1 MNWKVVIIYLA
12 ALACYSVDGL
22 GATPSSNE
30 PLPFTM
36 WKEHQIVEAKNQ
48 VVRLSNR
55 IHLLKTG
62 RYKVEAIVSESK
74 QPLMDDEGEK
84 EYQSLKDFK
93 GSKVDEETLKQAE
106 EKVLKKVQERMKIAL
121 GNLQY
126 AKELNIDDYLAV
138 YLSRF
143 KDDDQALKKVIGKLS
158 SEELVEIL
166 KSKMVDKSA
175 IRQGVRPN
183 SIISEL
189 QPTSS
194 PVSEDEKSL

>member
-1 MNWKVVIIYLA
+1 MPWKVVLIYLA
-12 ALACYSVDGL
+12 ALACHSVPGL
-22 GATPSSNE
+22 GVALATNE
-30 PLPFTM
+30 PLPFSA
-36 WKEHQIVEAKNQ
+36 WKERQIVEAKNQ

-62 RYKVEAIVSESK
+62 RYRAEAIVSRPQ
-74 QPLMDDEGEK
+74 QPLMGAEGEK

-93 GSKVDEETLKQAE
+93 NNRVDTETLKKAE
-106 EKVLKKVQERMKIAL
+106 ERVLKKAQERMKVAL

-143 KDDDQALKKVIGKLS
+143 KNDDEALQHVVGRLS
-158 SEELVEIL
+158 QEELVDIL
-166 KSKMVDKSA
+166 KSKMANKPVL
-175 IRQGVRPN
+175 RPGVRAN

-189 QPTSS
+189 QPSS
-194 PVSEDEKSL
+194 TASVEEEKNL